1 MEIWSMGKPKIE
13 LWDGIGLGAIV
24 SYPTG
29 VLYSNQTGG
38 TSCLHPELEGAFVP
52 LDTDAG
58 NELHA
63 YFAGPKHRGTGA
75 TRGLDDED
83 AAFIEMLL
91 AKRRL
96 STFVSLD
103 RGRLRESHEAWV
115 WANLTGD
122 GGENVDSPPFTNLGP
137 YPRPAILTWDN
148 TD

>member
-1 MEIWSMGKPKIE
+1 MTKPKNE

-24 SYPTG
+24 SFPTG

-38 TSCLHPELEGAFVP
+38 TSCLHPELEGAYIP
-52 LDTDAG
+52 LDADLG
-58 NELHA
+58 EELYA

-75 TRGLDDED
+75 TGGLDSED

-96 STFVSLD
+96 STFISLD
-103 RGRLRESHEAWV
+103 RNRLHESHEAWV
-115 WANLTGD
+115 WAMLTGD
-122 GGENVDSPPFTNLGP
+122 GGGTPDCTLFAGLGP
-137 YPRPAILTWDN
+137 YPRAAVLTWDN